1 MISESSATSNRSNG
15 DPDDDSAASASSVV
29 DDMLCN
35 EDYIWTDCVNG
46 DNTLCI
52 GTRYPGNY

>member
-1 MISESSATSNRSNG
+1 MISDSSATSNRSNG
-15 DPDDDSAASASSVV
+15 DDDSAASASSVV

-52 GTRYPGNY
+52 GNY